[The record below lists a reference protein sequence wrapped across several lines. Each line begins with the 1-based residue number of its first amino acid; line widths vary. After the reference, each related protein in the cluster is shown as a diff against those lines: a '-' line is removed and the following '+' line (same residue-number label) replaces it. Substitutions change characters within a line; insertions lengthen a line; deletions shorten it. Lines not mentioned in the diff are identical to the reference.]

1 MKRTTILLGVVG
13 SHAYGLHREGSDYD
27 RLGVFVAPTLEVAGL
42 DWHSNKESIV
52 DQGPDGDDFAMHEVG
67 KFCRLA
73 LKVNPTI
80 TELLWL
86 DEYEKQ
92 EVAGFL
98 LEGIR
103 ESFLS
108 APYVKNAY
116 LGYARSQ
123 LDKFHH
129 GDFKRKHARHCLR
142 LLRQG
147 VELLETGQL
156 TVKVPDPQT
165 YFDMDEMTNGQV
177 IEVLTNEFKSFD
189 EKLLTLTS
197 PLPQEPDRKT
207 VSEFLEDVRASHMF

>member
-1 MKRTTILLGVVG
+1 
-13 SHAYGLHREGSDYD
+13 
-27 RLGVFVAPTLEVAGL
+27 
-42 DWHSNKESIV
+42 
-52 DQGPDGDDFAMHEVG
+52 
-67 KFCRLA
+67 
-73 LKVNPTI
+73 
-80 TELLWL
+80 
-86 DEYEKQ
+86 
-92 EVAGFL
+92 
-98 LEGIR
+98 
-103 ESFLS
+103 SFLS